1 MAWEIVNFPL
11 ETSPL
16 QVESFTFWPTFS
28 TYEHWFVK
36 VVKHFTWLWN
46 GTSVY
51 NGHLSDTCCQMFGS
65 ETVFTISVWNNRWP
79 NPDISV
85 RCMIGYS
92 PWNVLLSHLNGER
105 TLSERWTNAERT
117 QSERCVNAERNL
129 VNDMWTVNGERTQN
143 ANGAQTRAL
152 SKRWTQGER
161 KMNDLFGK
169 PRVFSS
175 ALSI

>member
-1 MAWEIVNFPL
+1 MYFSQYWCLYIVN
-11 ETSPL
+11 TYICK
-16 QVESFTFWPTFS
+16 QVYFFKHCGVLAIFKQLHVKFELDTFWISFFPSRFS
-28 TYEHWFVK
+28 LHWESTIIVREH
-36 VVKHFTWLWN
+36 
-46 GTSVY
+46 
-51 NGHLSDTCCQMFGS
+51 
-65 ETVFTISVWNNRWP
+65 
-79 NPDISV
+79 
-85 RCMIGYS
+85 YS

-143 ANGAQTRAL
+143 ASGAQTRAL
-152 SKRWTQGER
+152 SERWTQGER